1 MSEDAYHI
9 LFSIPQIKSALL
21 MGPDGGGQLKIE
33 FDQTSRAAIVAMLDR
48 ATARGGCLF
57 AAAVVAVEEEISFTK
72 ETNGR
77 TKRQSKQSQWQAAE
91 KPNADNG
98 A

>member
-1 MSEDAYHI
+1 MGEAWQI

-33 FDQTSRAAIVAMLDR
+33 FDQTSRAAIVAILDR

-57 AAAVVAVEEEISFTK
+57 AGAIVEVERPAEEETQEVK
-72 ETNGR
+72 KTVLG
-77 TKRQSKQSQWQAAE
+77 KWQ
-91 KPNADNG
+91 KD
-98 A
+98 

>member
-1 MSEDAYHI
+1 MSKTAYQI

-33 FDQTSRAAIVAMLDR
+33 FDQTSRAAIVAILDR

-57 AAAVVAVEEEISFTK
+57 GAAIVEVEPE
-72 ETNGR
+72 
-77 TKRQSKQSQWQAAE
+77 QAAPE
-91 KPNADNG
+91 QPKVRGWKEPKLKN
-98 A
+98 